1 MTAPMK
7 KRKTPDMRPKRPAA
21 KPQKSSP
28 AVLTLDEI
36 RLLLELMESS
46 GVAEFELK
54 EAGRRLRIRLKGDA
68 PAQLPSMAPQATM
81 PGPGAQGA
89 SVPALASPA
98 AAAGTTVFKSPM
110 VGTFY
115 RSPGPEAEAF
125 VKKGDKVGAETTVC
139 IIEAMKVM
147 NEIKAECIGEIV
159 EVLVENGEP
168 VEYGQPLFL
177 VKTR

>member
-21 KPQKSSP
+21 KPPKSSP

-36 RLLLELMESS
+36 RLLLELMDSS

-81 PGPGAQGA
+81 SGPGAQGP
-89 SVPALASPA
+89 SVPALASP

-147 NEIKAECIGEIV
+147 NEIKAEMEAEV
-159 EVLVENGEP
+159 LEVLVQNGEA
-168 VEYGQPLFL
+168 VEFGQPLFVFAPL
-177 VKTR
+177 

>member
-7 KRKTPDMRPKRPAA
+7 KRKTGDMRPKRPAG
-21 KPQKSSP
+21 KSARSSS

-36 RLLLELMESS
+36 RRLLELMETA

-54 EAGRRLRIRLKGDA
+54 EAGRRLRIRLKGEA
-68 PAQLPSMAPQATM
+68 PVQLPAMQAPNVL
-81 PGPGAQGA
+81 PGPGAQA
-89 SVPALASPA
+89 APAPALAGPA
-98 AAAGTTVFKSPM
+98 AGAGTTVFKSPM

-115 RSPGPEAEAF
+115 RSPGPEAESF

-147 NEIKAECIGEIV
+147 NEIKAEMEAEV
-159 EVLVENGEP
+159 LEVLV
-168 VEYGQPLFL
+168 Q
-177 VKTR
+177 